1 MRTLTEA
8 FAPGAP
14 SLPEGLR
21 TLVVSPD
28 RSVEPGTTVRA
39 TFAFYNFGGA
49 SATGL
54 RVRFN
59 LPDGLRYVPGSAR
72 VDDRPLDDARGETTL
87 LAPNGADVG
96 EVPPGVERRISLAY
110 VVAPTIENGATLDLQ
125 AALASNETEVIG
137 SNVARL
143 VAVSAPELDNPETIA
158 ALEAVRVAEPGEE
171 IQVAARVYNS
181 GHATAHDVVVVLPVP
196 DRTTYVGGSAKIDG
210 REAAIDERGGDP
222 FGFGN
227 ATIASPSLAAG
238 ATLVVEYRARID
250 TPLDDNTRLVLGG
263 AVASAETAEFELD
276 RAELTVRSASRF
288 DTDATRLVVDAPSEV
303 EPGRR
308 VRVAL
313 IAENGGTCAADDVHV
328 RLSLPDGLRYAPGSR
343 AVDGRSV
350 SESDSPGSFVF
361 ARIDAG
367 RRVEAAIDAYVV
379 SPAVDGTPLPI
390 TGTLRW
396 STGSRAFE
404 RSLTVRS
411 SPRFLDSRNVLALD
425 GPTQVA
431 PGGEVRATIRLSNDG
446 TAQATGVRV
455 AIEADPALQSLR
467 YADGGSEARVQPGGI
482 DVGTLAPGANK
493 TIALIG
499 TVASPIADRFEIRL
513 RARLES
519 DQTPPLPLGQLELLV
534 RSRSRFAP
542 TSSTLS
548 YPAREPLR
556 PSGHGDVAILV
567 VNEGTDTA
575 RDARLHVDITP
586 DARIEAVDGAT
597 RVGTSLLFGDI
608 APGGRVEATMRLR
621 LARLVAR
628 GTAITVNGRLEAVG
642 LLPLALAPVT
652 IPTVAEPRFD
662 DGATLRTQPSET
674 VDAGEPLYVRLAL
687 RNTGDG
693 AASRLVVRGQLPLHT
708 AYLPGSTLVNDVP
721 LLDVDGSSV
730 LWSKNGLMLEDVD
743 PGIEVVVRFGTIVNT
758 PLAAGTLI
766 DAHLDASWDG
776 GGTLAISS
784 PAVRV
789 RSTPAFAVRA
799 TGLPFSVSGIAPRTI
814 DVLHDIADQHRATQ
828 VQLPPTQV
836 AALPAPV
843 AEPPP
848 PPPPPRPQPP
858 PPERAT
864 FRYDEDAIEARFT
877 PAPPKPPP
885 APFPPV
891 APPPP
896 PPEAAEPAPPPLVTP
911 QPEAIVPPP
920 PPPPVVEPEPV
931 VAAAPVVAEPEPAVA
946 EPEPVAIIAEPVVV
960 EPEPAAVVEPAVI
973 EPEPVVAVA
982 EPVVVEPEPA
992 AEPELVAAVAEPV
1005 VVEPE
1010 PVAVEPAV
1018 VEPEP
1023 VAVEPEPPV
1032 EIVPQ
1037 PTHIEAAY
1045 VTPTFEAPP
1054 SAPVPEEV
1062 VEEAAMPD
1070 AEVAA
1075 GPVEPQPVEAES
1087 IDAIAHALRG
1097 YAGTPKLR
1105 EPAVE
1110 EPPPPP
1116 PVAAVEPPPPI
1127 PEPVAEVVEA
1137 PYVAPE
1143 PAPPP
1148 VPEPIAEA
1156 VITEAVVVPEP
1167 VVAEAPVVEPP
1178 AAATPTEA
1186 PPEPGPAVVLVARRV
1201 RLVFAHDAL
1210 ERALTFLEQS
1220 DYGGL
1225 ITHLFAIR
1233 TLLPTAFVGLN
1244 GEVPGKLAAEREALR
1259 GVVDRLF
1266 IKMRMPRYAL
1276 TAKDVEDR
1284 ASRAA
1289 LVELVQSLT
1298 NAAPSDD
1305 ATAGDAAV
1313 VVEGPIDVA
1322 RLLPH
1327 VEPLGTEPLGSARP
1341 WLVLAELLPSTFVEP
1356 PGSDA
1361 MNVYR
1366 SSLIS
1371 TFTNLTALPN
1381 EEFHRVLAGTQNAA
1395 LDAAL
1400 RDVRAALR
1408 DALEGAATR
1417 A

>member
-28 RSVEPGTTVRA
+28 RSVEPGATVRA

-59 LPDGLRYVPGSAR
+59 VPDGLRYVSGSAR
-72 VDDRPLDDARGETTL
+72 VDDRPLDDARGETSL

-137 SNVARL
+137 SNIARL
-143 VAVSAPELDNPETIA
+143 VAVSAPELENHETIA
-158 ALEAVRVAEPGEE
+158 SLEAVRVAEPGEE
-171 IQVAARVYNS
+171 IHVAARVHNS

-196 DRTTYVGGSAKIDG
+196 DRTTYVTSSAKIDG

-227 ATIASPSLAAG
+227 ATIASPALAAG

-250 TPLDDNTRLVLGG
+250 TPLDDNTRIVLGG

-276 RAELTVRSASRF
+276 RAELTVRSSSRF

-313 IAENGGTCAADDVHV
+313 VAENGGTCAADDVHV

-350 SESDSPGSFVF
+350 SESDSPGNFVF

-404 RSLTVRS
+404 RSLIVRS
-411 SPRFLDSRNVLALD
+411 SPRFLDSRNVLVLD

-455 AIEADPALQSLR
+455 VIEADPALQSLR
-467 YADGGSEARVQPGGI
+467 YADGGGEARVQPGGI
-482 DVGTLAPGANK
+482 DVGTLAPGAMK
-493 TIALIG
+493 TIGLVG
-499 TVASPIADRFEIRL
+499 TVASPIADRFEIRV

-519 DQTPPLPLGQLELLV
+519 DQTAPPLPLGQLELLV
-534 RSRSRFAP
+534 RSRSRFSPA
-542 TSSTLS
+542 TSTLS
-548 YPAREPLR
+548 YSAGEPLR
-556 PSGHGDVAILV
+556 PSGHGDVEIVV
-567 VNEGTDTA
+567 VNDGTDTA
-575 RDARLHVDITP
+575 RDARLQVDVTP

-597 RVGTSLLFGDI
+597 RVGSSLLFGDI

-652 IPTVAEPRFD
+652 IPTIAEPRFD

-674 VDAGEPLYVRLAL
+674 VDAGEPLYARLAL

-693 AASRLVVRGQLPLHT
+693 AASRLVVRGQLPPHT

-721 LLDVDGSSV
+721 LLDVDGGSV
-730 LWSKNGLMLEDVD
+730 LWSKNGLTLEDVD
-743 PGIEVVVRFGTIVNT
+743 PGIEVVVRYGTIVNT

-766 DAHLDASWDG
+766 DAHLDATWDG

-799 TGLPFSVSGIAPRTI
+799 TGLPFSVSGIAPRTV
-814 DVLHDIADQHRATQ
+814 DVLHEIADQHRAAQ
-828 VQLPPTQV
+828 IPQLPPTQV
-836 AALPAPV
+836 AALPPPV

-848 PPPPPRPQPP
+848 PPPPQRPASPP
-858 PPERAT
+858 DRAT

-885 APFPPV
+885 PLVAPEPEAIVEPPPPLV
-891 APPPP
+891 TPKPESIVPPPPLVEPKPAPPPLAPPEPAAIAPAVTEP
-896 PPEAAEPAPPPLVTP
+896 PPAVEIVPEPKPAEAITTQPTRITPPVTPAPPPLVEP
-911 QPEAIVPPP
+911 APVRPA
-920 PPPPVVEPEPV
+920 PPPVTAT
-931 VAAAPVVAEPEPAVA
+931 VAPA
-946 EPEPVAIIAEPVVV
+946 AEPVV
-960 EPEPAAVVEPAVI
+960 
-973 EPEPVVAVA
+973 
-982 EPVVVEPEPA
+982 
-992 AEPELVAAVAEPV
+992 
-1005 VVEPE
+1005 
-1010 PVAVEPAV
+1010 
-1018 VEPEP
+1018 
-1023 VAVEPEPPV
+1023 
-1032 EIVPQ
+1032 
-1037 PTHIEAAY
+1037 
-1045 VTPTFEAPP
+1045 
-1054 SAPVPEEV
+1054 EE
-1062 VEEAAMPD
+1062 AMPD
-1070 AEVAA
+1070 ADVAA
-1075 GPVEPQPVEAES
+1075 GAVEPLPVEAES

-1097 YAGTPKLR
+1097 YAGTPTLP

-1110 EPPPPP
+1110 EPAATVAEPEPAAIVPELLVTPEIVAPPPVADVPPP
-1116 PVAAVEPPPPI
+1116 PVAEVAP
-1127 PEPVAEVVEA
+1127 PVAEPAVV
-1137 PYVAPE
+1137 PE
-1143 PAPPP
+1143 PAAPPP
-1148 VPEPIAEA
+1148 VAA
-1156 VITEAVVVPEP
+1156 EP
-1167 VVAEAPVVEPP
+1167 VAAAATVTPVAPPPEP
-1178 AAATPTEA
+1178 AAATI
-1186 PPEPGPAVVLVARRV
+1186 ARRV

-1244 GEVPGKLAAEREALR
+1244 GDVPGKLAAEREALR

-1289 LVELVQSLT
+1289 LMELVQALT
-1298 NAAPSDD
+1298 NAGPSDENGPGD
-1305 ATAGDAAV
+1305 ATV
-1313 VVEGPIDVA
+1313 VLEGPIDVA
-1322 RLLPH
+1322 RMVPH
-1327 VEPLGTEPLGSARP
+1327 LEPLATDPLGSARP
-1341 WLVLAELLPSTFVEP
+1341 WLVLAELLPSSFVHPAGGE
-1356 PGSDA
+1356 A

-1366 SSLIS
+1366 SSLIA
-1371 TFTNLTALPN
+1371 TFTNVTALPN

-1400 RDVRAALR
+1400 RDLRAALR
-1408 DALEGAATR
+1408 DALEAASAR

>member
-28 RSVEPGTTVRA
+28 RLVEPGTTVRA

-72 VDDRPLDDARGETTL
+72 VDDRPLDDARGETSL

-96 EVPPGVERRISLAY
+96 EVPPGIERRISLAY

-143 VAVSAPELDNPETIA
+143 VASSAPELENPETIA
-158 ALEAVRVAEPGEE
+158 SLEAVRVAEPGEE
-171 IQVAARVYNS
+171 IHVAARVHNS

-196 DRTTYVGGSAKIDG
+196 DRTSYVGGSAKIDG
-210 REAAIDERGGDP
+210 REVGIDERGGDP

-227 ATIASPSLAAG
+227 ATIASPALAAG
-238 ATLVVEYRARID
+238 ATLVVEYRARIE
-250 TPLDDNTRLVLGG
+250 TPLDDNTRIVLGG
-263 AVASAETAEFELD
+263 AVASTETAEFELD

-288 DTDATRLVVDAPSEV
+288 DTDATRLVVDAPNEV

-313 IAENGGTCAADDVHV
+313 VAENGGTCAADDVHV
-328 RLSLPDGLRYAPGSR
+328 RLTVPDGLRYAPGSR

-350 SESDSPGSFVF
+350 SESDTPGSFVF
-361 ARIDAG
+361 ARIDAR

-390 TGTLRW
+390 AGSLRW

-411 SPRFLDSRNVLALD
+411 SPRFLDSRNVLSLD
-425 GPTQVA
+425 GPTQVV
-431 PGGEVRATIRLSNDG
+431 PGGEVRATIRIANDG
-446 TAQATGVRV
+446 TAQATGVRIV
-455 AIEADPALQSLR
+455 IEADPALQSVR

-482 DVGTLAPGANK
+482 DVGTLAPGAAR
-493 TIALIG
+493 TIALVGI
-499 TVASPIADRFEIRL
+499 VATPIADRFEIRL

-519 DQTPPLPLGQLELLV
+519 DQTPALPLGQLELLV

-542 TSSTLS
+542 ATSTLS
-548 YPAREPLR
+548 YPAGEPLR
-556 PSGHGDVAILV
+556 PSGHGDVEIVV

-575 RDARLHVDITP
+575 RDARLQVDITA

-597 RVGTSLLFGDI
+597 RVGTTLLFGDI
-608 APGGRVEATMRLR
+608 APGTRVEATMRLR

-628 GTAITVNGRLEAVG
+628 GTAITVNSRLEAVG

-652 IPTVAEPRFD
+652 IPTIAEPRFD
-662 DGATLRTQPSET
+662 DGASLRTQPSET

-721 LLDVDGSSV
+721 LLDIDGGSV
-730 LWSKNGLMLEDVD
+730 LWSKNALVLEDVD
-743 PGIEVVVRFGTIVNT
+743 PGVEVVVRFGTIVNT

-766 DAHLDASWDG
+766 DAHLDATWDG

-799 TGLPFSVSGIAPRTI
+799 TGLPFSVSGIAPRTV
-814 DVLHDIADQHRATQ
+814 DVLHDIADQHRAAQ
-828 VQLPPTQV
+828 VQLPPTQI

-848 PPPPPRPQPP
+848 PPAPPRPQPAP
-858 PPERAT
+858 SPDRAA

-877 PAPPKPPP
+877 PAPLKPPVP
-885 APFPPV
+885 Q
-891 APPPP
+891 PPPP
-896 PPEAAEPAPPPLVTP
+896 QPVAIEPPVVAPVPPPLVEPAPQAAAEPQPAPVAEPAP
-911 QPEAIVPPP
+911 QAI
-920 PPPPVVEPEPV
+920 
-931 VAAAPVVAEPEPAVA
+931 AEPAPQAVA
-946 EPEPVAIIAEPVVV
+946 EPAPQ
-960 EPEPAAVVEPAVI
+960 
-973 EPEPVVAVA
+973 AVA
-982 EPVVVEPEPA
+982 EPAPQ
-992 AEPELVAAVAEPV
+992 AVAEPAPQAV
-1005 VVEPE
+1005 AEPAPQAVAE
-1010 PVAVEPAV
+1010 PAPQAVAAPEVPVAA
-1018 VEPEP
+1018 
-1023 VAVEPEPPV
+1023 EPEPPV

-1037 PTHIEAAY
+1037 VAA
-1045 VTPTFEAPP
+1045 VEIPPAALPRVAPP
-1054 SAPVPEEV
+1054 PIAPAPVAAPPVAPPPTAV

-1070 AEVAA
+1070 ADVAA
-1075 GPVEPQPVEAES
+1075 GPVEPVRTEAES
-1087 IDAIAHALRG
+1087 IDSIAHALRG
-1097 YAGTPKLR
+1097 SPGTPTLNRPVVEK
-1105 EPAVE
+1105 PAE
-1110 EPPPPP
+1110 KPPQKPPEKPAAKERAAPPPP
-1116 PVAAVEPPPPI
+1116 PVRAEPVAAPVVPEPVAAPVVPEPVAAQVVPEPVAPEAPPPLVAEVP
-1127 PEPVAEVVEA
+1127 PPVAEVVA
-1137 PYVAPE
+1137 PA
-1143 PAPPP
+1143 
-1148 VPEPIAEA
+1148 
-1156 VITEAVVVPEP
+1156 
-1167 VVAEAPVVEPP
+1167 
-1178 AAATPTEA
+1178 AAATPVSVAPTVA
-1186 PPEPGPAVVLVARRV
+1186 PPEPERETTTIPRRV

-1244 GEVPGKLAAEREALR
+1244 GDVPGKLAAEREALR

-1289 LVELVQSLT
+1289 LMELVQALT
-1298 NAAPSDD
+1298 GASPSDENG
-1305 ATAGDAAV
+1305 AGDAAIV
-1313 VVEGPIDVA
+1313 IEGPIDVA

-1327 VEPLGTEPLGSARP
+1327 LEPLATDPLGSARP

-1356 PGSDA
+1356 AGSEA
-1361 MNVYR
+1361 MNAYR

-1371 TFTNLTALPN
+1371 TFTNVTALPN

-1400 RDVRAALR
+1400 RDLRAALR
-1408 DALEGAATR
+1408 DALEAAAAR

>member
-59 LPDGLRYVPGSAR
+59 VPDGLRYVPGSAR
-72 VDDRPLDDARGETTL
+72 VDDRPLDDARGETSL

-143 VAVSAPELDNPETIA
+143 IAVSAPELENPETIA
-158 ALEAVRVAEPGEE
+158 SLEAVRVPEPGEE
-171 IQVAARVYNS
+171 IHVAARVHNS

-227 ATIASPSLAAG
+227 ATIASQALAAG

-250 TPLDDNTRLVLGG
+250 TPLDDNTRIVLGG
-263 AVASAETAEFELD
+263 AVASTETAEFELD

-288 DTDATRLVVDAPSEV
+288 DTDATRLVVDAPNEV

-313 IAENGGTCAADDVHV
+313 VAENAGTCAADDVHV
-328 RLSLPDGLRYAPGSR
+328 RLTLPDGLRYAPGSR

-350 SESDSPGSFVF
+350 SESETPGSFVF

-390 TGTLRW
+390 AGSLRW

-411 SPRFLDSRNVLALD
+411 SPRFLESRNVLSLD
-425 GPTQVA
+425 GPTQVV
-431 PGGEVRATIRLSNDG
+431 PGGEVRATIRVANDG
-446 TAQATGVRV
+446 TAQATGVRI

-467 YADGGSEARVQPGGI
+467 YADSGGEARVQPAGI
-482 DVGTLAPGANK
+482 DVGTLAPGAAR
-493 TIALIG
+493 TIGLLG

-519 DQTPPLPLGQLELLV
+519 DQTPALPLGQLELLV

-542 TSSTLS
+542 ATSTLS
-548 YPAREPLR
+548 YAAGEPLR
-556 PSGHGDVAILV
+556 PSGHGDVEIVV

-575 RDARLHVDITP
+575 RDARLQVDITP

-597 RVGTSLLFGDI
+597 RVGTTLLFGDI
-608 APGGRVEATMRLR
+608 APGTRVEATMRLR

-652 IPTVAEPRFD
+652 IPTIAEPRFD

-693 AASRLVVRGQLPLHT
+693 AASRLVVRGQLPPHS

-721 LLDVDGSSV
+721 LLDIDGGSV
-730 LWSKNGLMLEDVD
+730 LWSKNALVLEDVD
-743 PGIEVVVRFGTIVNT
+743 PGVEVVVRFGTIVNT

-766 DAHLDASWDG
+766 DAHLDATWDG

-814 DVLHDIADQHRATQ
+814 DVLHDIADQHRADRATQ
-828 VQLPPTQV
+828 VQLPPTQI

-848 PPPPPRPQPP
+848 AAPPPKPQPAP

-877 PAPPKPPP
+877 PAPPKPQPPPPRVEPPPVAVEPPVAAPEPPP
-885 APFPPV
+885 AVTPVAPVAVVPPV
-891 APPPP
+891 AP
-896 PPEAAEPAPPPLVTP
+896 
-911 QPEAIVPPP
+911 VPPP
-920 PPPPVVEPEPV
+920 VVEPEPPVAVAPVPPPVVEPEPV
-931 VAAAPVVAEPEPAVA
+931 A
-946 EPEPVAIIAEPVVV
+946 
-960 EPEPAAVVEPAVI
+960 
-973 EPEPVVAVA
+973 
-982 EPVVVEPEPA
+982 
-992 AEPELVAAVAEPV
+992 
-1005 VVEPE
+1005 
-1010 PVAVEPAV
+1010 
-1018 VEPEP
+1018 
-1023 VAVEPEPPV
+1023 AVEPEPPV

-1037 PTHIEAAY
+1037 IAAVEPPPPIAPTP
-1045 VTPTFEAPP
+1045 VAPP
-1054 SAPVPEEV
+1054 PVAV
-1062 VEEAAMPD
+1062 VEEAPMPD
-1070 AEVAA
+1070 ADVAA
-1075 GPVEPQPVEAES
+1075 GPVEPVITQAES
-1087 IDAIAHALRG
+1087 IDAIAHALSAFAKPRT
-1097 YAGTPKLR
+1097 AE
-1105 EPAVE
+1105 EPVVEKPVVE
-1110 EPPPPP
+1110 E
-1116 PVAAVEPPPPI
+1116 PVAAVEPPPPVEA
-1127 PEPVAEVVEA
+1127 EPLVEEEPLVAEVF
-1137 PYVAPE
+1137 VAEPVVAVIAEPPAAIPE
-1143 PAPPP
+1143 PAPAI
-1148 VPEPIAEA
+1148 PE
-1156 VITEAVVVPEP
+1156 
-1167 VVAEAPVVEPP
+1167 P
-1178 AAATPTEA
+1178 AAAISEPAAAIEV
-1186 PPEPGPAVVLVARRV
+1186 PPEPEPEVVPVPRRV

-1244 GEVPGKLAAEREALR
+1244 GDVPGKLAAEREALR

-1289 LVELVQSLT
+1289 LIDLVNSLVD
-1298 NAAPSDD
+1298 ASPSDENG
-1305 ATAGDAAV
+1305 AGDATV

-1322 RLLPH
+1322 RMVPH
-1327 VEPLGTEPLGSARP
+1327 LEALATDPLGSARP
-1341 WLVLAELLPSTFVEP
+1341 WLVLAELLPSYFVEP
-1356 PGSDA
+1356 AGSEA

-1371 TFTNLTALPN
+1371 TFTNVTALPN
-1381 EEFHRVLAGTQNAA
+1381 EEFHRVLGGTQNAA

-1408 DALEGAATR
+1408 DALEAASAR

>member
-59 LPDGLRYVPGSAR
+59 VPDGLRYVPGSAR
-72 VDDRPLDDARGETTL
+72 VDDRPLDDARGETSL

-143 VAVSAPELDNPETIA
+143 IAVSAPELENHETIA
-158 ALEAVRVAEPGEE
+158 SLEAVRVPEPGEE
-171 IQVAARVYNS
+171 IHVAARVHNS

-196 DRTTYVGGSAKIDG
+196 DRTAYVGGSAKIDG

-227 ATIASPSLAAG
+227 ATIASQALAAG

-250 TPLDDNTRLVLGG
+250 TPLDDNTRIVLGG
-263 AVASAETAEFELD
+263 AVASTETAEFELD

-288 DTDATRLVVDAPSEV
+288 DTDATRLVVDAPNEV

-313 IAENGGTCAADDVHV
+313 VAENGGTCAADDVHV
-328 RLSLPDGLRYAPGSR
+328 RLTLPDGLRYAPGSR

-350 SESDSPGSFVF
+350 SESETPGSFVF

-390 TGTLRW
+390 AGSLRW

-411 SPRFLDSRNVLALD
+411 SPRFLDSRNVLSLD
-425 GPTQVA
+425 GPTQVV
-431 PGGEVRATIRLSNDG
+431 PGGEVRATIRIANDG
-446 TAQATGVRV
+446 TAQATGVRI

-467 YADGGSEARVQPGGI
+467 YADGGGEARVQPAGI
-482 DVGTLAPGANK
+482 DVGTLAPGATR
-493 TIALIG
+493 TIALLG

-519 DQTPPLPLGQLELLV
+519 DQTPALPLGQLELLV

-542 TSSTLS
+542 ATSTLS
-548 YPAREPLR
+548 YAAGEPLR
-556 PSGHGDVAILV
+556 PSGHGDVEIVV

-575 RDARLHVDITP
+575 RDARLQVDITP
-586 DARIEAVDGAT
+586 DARIESVDGAT
-597 RVGTSLLFGDI
+597 RVGTTLLFGDI
-608 APGGRVEATMRLR
+608 APGTRVEATMRLR

-652 IPTVAEPRFD
+652 IPTIAEPRFD

-693 AASRLVVRGQLPLHT
+693 AASRLVVRGQLPPHS

-721 LLDVDGSSV
+721 LLDFDGGSV
-730 LWSKNGLMLEDVD
+730 LWSKNALVLEDVD
-743 PGIEVVVRFGTIVNT
+743 PGVEVVVRFGTIVNT

-766 DAHLDASWDG
+766 DAHLDATWDG

-814 DVLHDIADQHRATQ
+814 DVLHDIADQHRADQ
-828 VQLPPTQV
+828 YHAAQAQLPPTQI

-848 PPPPPRPQPP
+848 APAPPPKPQPAP
-858 PPERAT
+858 PPDRAT

-885 APFPPV
+885 PPRVEPPPV
-891 APPPP
+891 AVEPPVATPEPPP
-896 PPEAAEPAPPPLVTP
+896 AVVHEPRAV
-911 QPEAIVPPP
+911 VPPP
-920 PPPPVVEPEPV
+920 VAVAPLPPPVVEPEPPVAVAPVPPPVVEPEPV
-931 VAAAPVVAEPEPAVA
+931 AAVEL
-946 EPEPVAIIAEPVVV
+946 EPVAAV
-960 EPEPAAVVEPAVI
+960 EPEPP
-973 EPEPVVAVA
+973 VAVA
-982 EPVVVEPEPA
+982 PVPP
-992 AEPELVAAVAEPV
+992 P

-1010 PVAVEPAV
+1010 PVAA
-1018 VEPEP
+1018 
-1023 VAVEPEPPV
+1023 AEPPV
-1032 EIVPQ
+1032 EIV
-1037 PTHIEAAY
+1037 
-1045 VTPTFEAPP
+1045 
-1054 SAPVPEEV
+1054 EE
-1062 VEEAAMPD
+1062 AMPD

-1075 GPVEPQPVEAES
+1075 GPVEPVVAQAES
-1087 IDAIAHALRG
+1087 IDAIAHALSA
-1097 YAGTPKLR
+1097 YAQPRT
-1105 EPAVE
+1105 AE
-1110 EPPPPP
+1110 EPVVER
-1116 PVAAVEPPPPI
+1116 PVAAVEPPPPVEAEPLVTEVFVAEAVVEI
-1127 PEPVAEVVEA
+1127 AEPIAAVIAEPVVEIAEPVAAVIAEPVVEIAEPVVEIAEPVAAVIAEPVVEIAEPVVEIAEPVAEV
-1137 PYVAPE
+1137 
-1143 PAPPP
+1143 APPP
-1148 VPEPIAEA
+1148 EPEPE
-1156 VITEAVVVPEP
+1156 VVPVP
-1167 VVAEAPVVEPP
+1167 
-1178 AAATPTEA
+1178 
-1186 PPEPGPAVVLVARRV
+1186 RRV

-1244 GEVPGKLAAEREALR
+1244 GDVPGKLAAEREALR

-1289 LVELVQSLT
+1289 LIDLVNSLVD
-1298 NAAPSDD
+1298 ASPSDENG
-1305 ATAGDAAV
+1305 AGDATV

-1322 RLLPH
+1322 RMVPH
-1327 VEPLGTEPLGSARP
+1327 LEALATDPLGSARP
-1341 WLVLAELLPSTFVEP
+1341 WLVLAELLPSYFVEP
-1356 PGSDA
+1356 AGSEA

-1371 TFTNLTALPN
+1371 TFTNVTALPN
-1381 EEFHRVLAGTQNAA
+1381 EEFHRVLGGTQNAA

-1408 DALEGAATR
+1408 DALEAAAAR

>member
-72 VDDRPLDDARGETTL
+72 VDDRPLDDARGETSL

-143 VAVSAPELDNPETIA
+143 IAVSAPALENPETIA
-158 ALEAVRVAEPGEE
+158 SLEAVRVAEPGEE
-171 IQVAARVYNS
+171 IHVAARVHNS

-196 DRTTYVGGSAKIDG
+196 DRTAYVGGSAKIDG

-227 ATIASPSLAAG
+227 ATIASQALAAG

-250 TPLDDNTRLVLGG
+250 TPLDDNTRIVLGG
-263 AVASAETAEFELD
+263 AVASTETAEFELD

-288 DTDATRLVVDAPSEV
+288 DTEATRLVVDAPNEV

-313 IAENGGTCAADDVHV
+313 VAENAGSCAADDAHV
-328 RLSLPDGLRYAPGSR
+328 RLTLPDGLRYAPGSR

-350 SESDSPGSFVF
+350 SESDTPGSFLF
-361 ARIDAG
+361 ARVDAG
-367 RRVEAAIDAYVV
+367 RRVEAAIDAYVI

-390 TGTLRW
+390 SGSLRW

-411 SPRFLDSRNVLALD
+411 SPRFLDSRNVLSLD
-425 GPTQVA
+425 GPTQVV
-431 PGGEVRATIRLSNDG
+431 PGGEVRATIRIANDG
-446 TAQATGVRV
+446 TAQATGVRIV
-455 AIEADPALQSLR
+455 IEGDPALQSLR
-467 YADGGSEARVQPGGI
+467 YADGSSEARVQPAGI
-482 DVGTLAPGANK
+482 DVGTLGPGATR
-493 TIALIG
+493 TIALLG

-519 DQTPPLPLGQLELLV
+519 DQTPALPLGQIELLV

-542 TSSTLS
+542 GSSTLS
-548 YPAREPLR
+548 YAAGEPLR
-556 PSGHGDVAILV
+556 PSGHGDVEIIV

-575 RDARLHVDITP
+575 RDARLQVDVTP

-597 RVGTSLLFGDI
+597 RVGTTLLFGDI
-608 APGGRVEATMRLR
+608 APGMRVEATMRLR
-621 LARLVAR
+621 LARIVAR
-628 GTAITVNGRLEAVG
+628 GTAVTINGRLEAVG

-652 IPTVAEPRFD
+652 IPTIAEPRFD

-693 AASRLVVRGQLPLHT
+693 AASRLVVRGQLPPHS

-721 LLDVDGSSV
+721 LLDIDGGSV
-730 LWSKNGLMLEDVD
+730 LWSKNALVLEDVD
-743 PGIEVVVRFGTIVNT
+743 PGVEVVVRFGTIVNT

-766 DAHLDASWDG
+766 DAHLDATWDG

-789 RSTPAFAVRA
+789 RSTPAFAVRV
-799 TGLPFSVSGIAPRTI
+799 TGLPFSVSGIAPRTV
-814 DVLHDIADQHRATQ
+814 DVLHDIADQHRADRHRTAQ
-828 VQLPPTQV
+828 VQLPPTQI

-848 PPPPPRPQPP
+848 VPPPPKPQPP
-858 PPERAT
+858 APDRAT

-877 PAPPKPPP
+877 PAPPKP
-885 APFPPV
+885 

-896 PPEAAEPAPPPLVTP
+896 PVAVE
-911 QPEAIVPPP
+911 
-920 PPPPVVEPEPV
+920 PPVAAPEPPRV
-931 VAAAPVVAEPEPAVA
+931 VVPEPKTVAAPT
-946 EPEPVAIIAEPVVV
+946 
-960 EPEPAAVVEPAVI
+960 PAAVVEPVVPPPVA
-973 EPEPVVAVA
+973 PEPPAVAAAPVTAVPEPPVAVA
-982 EPVVVEPEPA
+982 PQPP
-992 AEPELVAAVAEPV
+992 VAAVLEPPAAV
-1005 VVEPE
+1005 APIAPPPPPIVE
-1010 PVAVEPAV
+1010 PVAAVEP
-1018 VEPEP
+1018 
-1023 VAVEPEPPV
+1023 EPEPPV
-1032 EIVPQ
+1032 ETRPVYRVVEDIV
-1037 PTHIEAAY
+1037 
-1045 VTPTFEAPP
+1045 APP
-1054 SAPVPEEV
+1054 ISPPPLAA
-1062 VEEAAMPD
+1062 VEEAMPD
-1070 AEVAA
+1070 ADVAA
-1075 GPVEPQPVEAES
+1075 GSVAPLPTQAES
-1087 IDAIAHALRG
+1087 IDSIAHALSAFAQPRT
-1097 YAGTPKLR
+1097 A
-1105 EPAVE
+1105 
-1110 EPPPPP
+1110 EPPPVVQP
-1116 PVAAVEPPPPI
+1116 PVAAVAPPPPI
-1127 PEPVAEVVEA
+1127 AEPVAPAAVPEPAAPHVVAPEPVAEIA
-1137 PYVAPE
+1137 
-1143 PAPPP
+1143 
-1148 VPEPIAEA
+1148 EPIAPA
-1156 VITEAVVVPEP
+1156 IPEP
-1167 VVAEAPVVEPP
+1167 VVTIPEP
-1178 AAATPTEA
+1178 AAAVA
-1186 PPEPGPAVVLVARRV
+1186 PPPAPAPAVVPVPRRV

-1244 GEVPGKLAAEREALR
+1244 GDVPGKLAAEREALR

-1284 ASRAA
+1284 SSRAA
-1289 LVELVQSLT
+1289 LIELVHSLV
-1298 NAAPSDD
+1298 D
-1305 ATAGDAAV
+1305 ASPFDENGAGAAAV
-1313 VVEGPIDVA
+1313 VIEGPIDVA
-1322 RLLPH
+1322 RMLPH
-1327 VEPLGTEPLGSARP
+1327 LEALATDPLGSARP
-1341 WLVLAELLPSTFVEP
+1341 WLVLAELLPSVFIEP
-1356 PGSDA
+1356 AGSEA

-1366 SSLIS
+1366 SALIS
-1371 TFTNLTALPN
+1371 TFTNVTALPN

-1408 DALEGAATR
+1408 DALEAAAAR